1 MALEA
6 VAGWLTGSLALL
18 SDAGHMLA
26 DVGALSLALLAQFFA
41 QRPPS
46 RRNTYGFYR
55 AEILAAFLNG
65 LALVAVAVVILLEA
79 YERWRR
85 PVPIIVGPMLAVAAG
100 GLVVNLLSAAILAG
114 GRTNLNL
121 RGAFLH
127 VLADALGSVGA
138 LLAGIVILV
147 TGRTQA
153 DAAASAV
160 IAGLIL
166 AAAFGLVRASVHI
179 LLEGVPSHVD
189 TELVA
194 RELLAIPG
202 VVAVH
207 DLHVWTLT
215 SGFDALSGHLV
226 VDPQLYANQQMLL
239 PEVERRLRARFGI
252 EHTTIQVERAAGQAG
267 DEAVAPWPPRS
278 ERRRG

>member
-6 VAGWLTGSLALL
+6 VEGWLTGSLALL

-166 AAAFGLVRASVHI
+166 AAAFGLVRA
-179 LLEGVPSHVD
+179 
-189 TELVA
+189 
-194 RELLAIPG
+194 
-202 VVAVH
+202 
-207 DLHVWTLT
+207 
-215 SGFDALSGHLV
+215 
-226 VDPQLYANQQMLL
+226 
-239 PEVERRLRARFGI
+239 
-252 EHTTIQVERAAGQAG
+252 
-267 DEAVAPWPPRS
+267 
-278 ERRRG
+278 